1 MRPKIRAIIRFASIT
16 GNDLILFVK
25 NNIIYTFKVRA
36 VRNIKTASTKR
47 GFYMKFRNALL
58 ILIVLLAG
66 ALFAAGLASFSS
78 QVYAGSGSDRRVSLG
93 IELPDVPIRTKT
105 PSPVPGKDPTPST
118 SPNKTSAPTPSPS
131 PDKTNAPTPSPSP
144 SKTSTLSP
152 SPTPV
157 TTAAPT
163 ESVPATAH
171 TDVPATAQTTDAP
184 SAVPAVT
191 SSAAP
196 TATNT
201 PNAVITLPLDDFETA
216 LPSPDTTDSIAATV
230 SATGNTSATDNASA
244 TDNVSASDN
253 ASATVNVSASDNT
266 SATDNA
272 SATDSASVPA
282 TGEANVTP
290 VVPGEKVNQKGSV
303 PVWGIVFS
311 AAGIICII
319 ASFILLLINRSKRKK
334 Y

>member
-58 ILIVLLAG
+58 IIIVLLAG

-78 QVYAGSGSDRRVSLG
+78 QVYAGTGSVRRVSLG

-118 SPNKTSAPTPSPS
+118 SPNKTSAPTPSTS
-131 PDKTNAPTPSPSP
+131 PDKTCAPTPSPSP
-144 SKTSTLSP
+144 HKTNVPAPTPSPNKTSTPSP

-157 TTAAPT
+157 TTATPT

-184 SAVPAVT
+184 SAAPAVT

-230 SATGNTSATDNASA
+230 SATGNTST
-244 TDNVSASDN
+244 
-253 ASATVNVSASDNT
+253 
-266 SATDNA
+266 TDNA

-282 TGEANVTP
+282 TGEANGTP
-290 VVPGEKVNQKGSV
+290 DVSGEKVNQKGRV

>member
-1 MRPKIRAIIRFASIT
+1 M
-16 GNDLILFVK
+16 
-25 NNIIYTFKVRA
+25 
-36 VRNIKTASTKR
+36 RNIKTASTKR

-58 ILIVLLAG
+58 IIIVLLAG
-66 ALFAAGLASFSS
+66 ALFAAGLAAFSS
-78 QVYAGSGSDRRVSLG
+78 QVYAGTGSARRVSLG

-118 SPNKTSAPTPSPS
+118 SPNKTSAPTPSP
-131 PDKTNAPTPSPSP
+131 N
-144 SKTSTLSP
+144 KTSTPSP

-171 TDVPATAQTTDAP
+171 TNVPATAQTTT
-184 SAVPAVT
+184 VPAVT

-196 TATNT
+196 TAT
-201 PNAVITLPLDDFETA
+201 NAVITLPLDDFETA

-244 TDNVSASDN
+244 TDSASATDNNSATPTVSATDNVSAS
-253 ASATVNVSASDNT
+253 
-266 SATDNA
+266 
-272 SATDSASVPA
+272 DSASVPA
-282 TGEANVTP
+282 TGVANGTP
-290 VVPGEKVNQKGSV
+290 DVSGEKVNQKGSV

-319 ASFILLLINRSKRKK
+319 ASFILLLINRSKKK
-334 Y
+334 R